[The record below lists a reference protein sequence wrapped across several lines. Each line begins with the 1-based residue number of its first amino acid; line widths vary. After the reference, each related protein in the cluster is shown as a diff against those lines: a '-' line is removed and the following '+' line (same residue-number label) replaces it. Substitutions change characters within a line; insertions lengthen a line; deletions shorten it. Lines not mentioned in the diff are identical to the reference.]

1 MKAYILIQAEPG
13 SDDRLARAA
22 AGVPGVTRVERV
34 AGPYDVIVEADLRGV
49 GAEAVPRIQR
59 LDGVLRALT
68 STVVRGS
75 EPEAPAA

>member
-13 SDDRLARAA
+13 TDDRLARDV
-22 AGVPGVTRVERV
+22 AGVPGVVRVERV
-34 AGPYDVIVEADLRGV
+34 AGPYDVIAEADLDGS
-49 GAEAVPRIQR
+49 GGDAVPRIQR
-59 LDGVLRALT
+59 LHGVLRALT